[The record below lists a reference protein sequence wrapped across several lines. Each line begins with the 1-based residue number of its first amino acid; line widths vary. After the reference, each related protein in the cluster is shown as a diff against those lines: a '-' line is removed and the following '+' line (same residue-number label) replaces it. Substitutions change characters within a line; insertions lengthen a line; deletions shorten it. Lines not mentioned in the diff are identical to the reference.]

1 MHKEPWTLSYI
12 THKTEKAF
20 LDYIRGGIRQ
30 GIWKKAPVKLAFLSN
45 RKPKRMI
52 NKASGRMCKHNQCDI
67 CREWIAN
74 PGKNM
79 EVDHINPTNGF
90 SCIEDA
96 SRFIQDLVYISVQ
109 DLQHLCKPCHR
120 IKTLA
125 DRRKI
130 PFEEAK
136 IEKEVI
142 RVMKLKAKPL
152 EKWLAKRNTIYLK
165 PKECNEEAVRDI
177 IIEEDTSYGKKR

>member
-1 MHKEPWTLSYI
+1 MHKSPWELPYI
-12 THKTEKAF
+12 THKTEKAY
-20 LDYIRGGIRQ
+20 LNYIRGGIRQ

-52 NKASGRMCKHNQCDI
+52 NKSSGRMCNHNQCDI
-67 CREWIAN
+67 CQEWIAN

-90 SCIEDA
+90 SCVED
-96 SRFIQDLVYISVQ
+96 SGRFIQDLVYISVE
-109 DLQHLCKPCHR
+109 DLQHLCKPCHQ

-125 DRRKI
+125 DKRGI
-130 PFEEAK
+130 PFKDAK

-142 RVMKLKAKPL
+142 RIMKLKAAPL
-152 EKWLAKRNTIYLK
+152 KKWLAKRNVIYVTPAK
-165 PKECNEEAVRDI
+165 RNEGAVRTI
-177 IIEEDTSYGKKR
+177 IVEENS